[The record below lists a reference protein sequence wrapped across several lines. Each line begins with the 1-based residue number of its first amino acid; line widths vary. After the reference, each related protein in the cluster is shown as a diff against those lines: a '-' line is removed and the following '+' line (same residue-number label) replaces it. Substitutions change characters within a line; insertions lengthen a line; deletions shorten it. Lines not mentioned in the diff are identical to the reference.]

1 LVVIPFFQG
10 MAMRSGEAVAKTAE
24 EYLERVPEPARSS
37 LSKIRATIRAA
48 VPADATEGIS
58 YGMPVFKY
66 HGLLVGYAAF
76 KNHCSFFPM
85 NSSLVQEFKEE
96 LSAYKTAKGTIQFP
110 SDKPLPAALL
120 KKMVKIRVMDNK
132 IKAKS

>member
-1 LVVIPFFQG
+1 
-10 MAMRSGEAVAKTAE
+10 MRSGEAVAKTAE